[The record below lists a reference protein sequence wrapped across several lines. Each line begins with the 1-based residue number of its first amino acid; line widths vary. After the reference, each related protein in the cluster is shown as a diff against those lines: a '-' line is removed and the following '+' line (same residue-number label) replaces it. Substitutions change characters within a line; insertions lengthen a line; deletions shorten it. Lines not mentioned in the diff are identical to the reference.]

1 MQILTNSYQFLLILT
16 NSVKL
21 STDDPDSQEDME
33 DNDKI
38 GDKLVLV
45 PGKKILALLKKCQL
59 DGCTEHALPSNIK
72 TSVKGESA
80 VSSVYL

>member
-1 MQILTNSYQFLLILT
+1 
-16 NSVKL
+16 
-21 STDDPDSQEDME
+21 ME

>member
-1 MQILTNSYQFLLILT
+1 MFFIKNQILNSP
-16 NSVKL
+16 N
-21 STDDPDSQEDME
+21 DPDSQEDME

-45 PGKKILALLKKCQL
+45 PGKKILALLKKCKL

-80 VSSVYL
+80 ISSMFL